1 MSSSGAP
8 SLSGTILGIAT
19 PAGTAAIGVI
29 RISGPHAIPI
39 VSKIVRPSPGSLEAC
54 EPRRLYRASVVDPQ
68 TGEQLD
74 VALVVV
80 MPGPASYTGDDVV
93 ELSCHGNPVLLS
105 AIVNLL
111 AGGGARLAEPGE
123 FTRRAYLRGRLDLLQ
138 VEAVAE
144 LIGARTEQAI
154 RLAARQLTGG
164 LSDKVGR
171 CRERLLDLIASLEV
185 ALDFPDDEVGIGRE
199 AASSQAGDIVGEFDR
214 LISAAQRG
222 RAVQDGLAVMLAG
235 APNVGKSSLLNRL
248 LGTER
253 AIVSPTP
260 GTTRDL
266 VDGTLVIEGVAVR
279 IIDGAGLADPLDT
292 IDAEGMR
299 RARQALKTSD
309 LVLVVL
315 DRSRPVSSVDRDLLD
330 GTSGCRRLVIANKC
344 DVPSAWEATTSTDCA
359 CSALT
364 GAGVDDLLHR
374 LGLWVRE
381 RTMSD
386 GDEGGF
392 VASLRVLDGLSAVRS
407 AIDRGAHAL
416 TRGVPYEAALVD
428 LREGHLEIDRIL
440 GREAEDAV
448 LDRIFAAFCIGK

>member
-1 MSSSGAP
+1 VSASGSP
-8 SLSGTILGIAT
+8 SLSDTILGIAT

-39 VSKIVRPSPGSLEAC
+39 VSKIVRPSSGSLEAC
-54 EPRRLYRASVVDPQ
+54 EPRRLYRVPVVDPQ
-68 TGEQLD
+68 TGEHLD

-93 ELSCHGNPVLLS
+93 ELSCHGNPVLLES
-105 AIVNLL
+105 IVTLL
-111 AGGGARLAEPGE
+111 AGGGARLASPGE

-164 LSDKVGR
+164 LSDEVGR

-185 ALDFPDDEVGIGRE
+185 ALDFPDDEVGIGHE
-199 AASSQAGDIVGEFDR
+199 AAGYQASNIVREFAR

-222 RAVQDGLAVMLAG
+222 RAVQDGLSVMLAG
-235 APNVGKSSLLNRL
+235 APNVGKSSLLNTL

-266 VDGTLVIEGVAVR
+266 VDGTLVIEGVVVR
-279 IIDGAGLADPLDT
+279 IIDGAGLADPLDA

-309 LVLVVL
+309 LALVVL

-344 DVPSAWEATTSTDCA
+344 DVPSAWEEATSTDCA

-374 LGLWVRE
+374 LRLWVRE
-381 RTMSD
+381 RTTSD

-416 TRGVPYEAALVD
+416 MGGVPYEAALVD
-428 LREGHLEIDRIL
+428 FLEAHVEIDRIL
-440 GREAEDAV
+440 GRETEDAV

>member
-1 MSSSGAP
+1 VSASGAP
-8 SLSGTILGIAT
+8 SLSDTILGIAT

-39 VSKIVRPSPGSLEAC
+39 VSKIVRPSSGSLEAC
-54 EPRRLYRASVVDPQ
+54 EPRRLYRAPVVDQQ

-93 ELSCHGNPVLLS
+93 ELSCHGNPVLLE

-111 AGGGARLAEPGE
+111 VVGGARLAAPGE

-138 VEAVAE
+138 VEGVAE
-144 LIGARTEQAI
+144 LIGARTERAI

-164 LSDKVGR
+164 LSDEVGR

-199 AASSQAGDIVGEFDR
+199 VSGHQAVDIVRELDI
-214 LISAAQRG
+214 LISAARRG
-222 RAVQDGLAVMLAG
+222 RGVQDGLSVMLAG

-248 LGTER
+248 LGAER

-279 IIDGAGLADPLDT
+279 IIDGAGLADPLDA

-299 RARQALKTSD
+299 RARQALETSD

-344 DVPSAWEATTSTDCA
+344 DVPSAWEEATSTDCA

-364 GAGVDDLLHR
+364 GAGVDDLVHR

-381 RTMSD
+381 RTTSD

-416 TRGVPYEAALVD
+416 IRGVPYEAALVD
-428 LREGHLEIDRIL
+428 LREAHLEIDRVL